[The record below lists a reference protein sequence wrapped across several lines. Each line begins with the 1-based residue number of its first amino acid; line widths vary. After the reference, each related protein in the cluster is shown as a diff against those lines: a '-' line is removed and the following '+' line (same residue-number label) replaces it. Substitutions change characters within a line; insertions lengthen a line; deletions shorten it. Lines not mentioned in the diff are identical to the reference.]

1 MLFWIFIFLALLAA
15 AVLGTVIFRHWKEI
29 RLLDPDT
36 VRAEQERRT
45 RNYIVNQR
53 FQRRLSAAL
62 IPVQRSGRRFW
73 ERVMRSYRQ
82 VEERLSH
89 LSAAS
94 QSAAP
99 AGAGEDDPD
108 LVRRILHE
116 AGELARQERWAESE
130 RAYLEVLKHNE
141 RHLGA
146 YRGLA
151 ALYLSQKQFAQA
163 KETFQFLERIH
174 GADDASYAGL
184 AEVAE
189 AEGDLARAEAMRKS
203 AVESNPKNA
212 SRHAELAAYYLAH
225 GSPEFAHAAARRAVE
240 LDPLA
245 PQHLEICIESAIL
258 LRDRK
263 EADKCYDRLRLR
275 SDDRAKLQ
283 AYRKKIDE
291 LVAK

>member
-1 MLFWIFIFLALLAA
+1 MLFWIFVFLALLAA

-36 VRAEQERRT
+36 IRAEQERRT

-53 FQRRLSAAL
+53 LQRRLSAMLA
-62 IPVQRSGRRFW
+62 PVQRSGRRFW

-94 QSAAP
+94 KSMSP
-99 AGAGEDDPD
+99 PGAGETDSD
-108 LVRRILHE
+108 LIRQMLNE
-116 AGELARQERWAESE
+116 AASLAREKRWAEAE
-130 RAYLEVLKHNE
+130 RSYLEVLKHNE
-141 RHLGA
+141 RQLDA
-146 YRGLA
+146 YRGLGT
-151 ALYLSQKQFAQA
+151 LYLSQKQFAQA
-163 KETFQFLERIH
+163 KEIFQFLERIH
-174 GADDASYAGL
+174 GADDACYAGL
-184 AEVAE
+184 AEAAE
-189 AEGDLARAEAMRKS
+189 AEGDLSRAEAMRKR

-212 SRHAELAAYYLAH
+212 HRHAELAAYYLAH

-240 LDPLA
+240 LDPLV
-245 PQHLEICIESAIL
+245 PQHLEICLESAIL